1 MEIMA
6 RLGYGA
12 RGIVY
17 CLVGGLALLAA
28 FGSGGQTG
36 GSKSALQTLLS
47 QPFGKAWLAA
57 IALGLCGFAAWRIIE
72 ALTDADHR
80 GTEWKA
86 LGVRAAHLISGGIY
100 GSLALFA
107 VNLALGS
114 GGGGGDEQAAQ
125 GWTAWLLSQPF
136 GQWLVGLIGIG
147 VVGAGAG
154 FAWKGWKG
162 DVMARL
168 AIPSGTERWVQP
180 LGRLGYAARG
190 VVFIIVG
197 TFLVLAALHSN
208 SSEVRGLGGALQS
221 VQAQPF
227 GWILL
232 AIVAAGLFAFG
243 VFGLVQ
249 ARYRYLDTPDL
260 QDAKNAVADGMEAL
274 KPGG

>member
-36 GSKSALQTLLS
+36 GSRSALQSLLS
-47 QPFGKAWLAA
+47 QPFGKAWLVL
-57 IALGLCGFAAWRIIE
+57 IASGLFGFAAWRIVE

-80 GTEWKA
+80 GREWKA
-86 LGVRAAHLISGGIY
+86 LGIRAAHLVSGGIY
-100 GSLALFA
+100 AGLAVFA
-107 VNLALGS
+107 LNLAFGRGA
-114 GGGGGDEQAAQ
+114 GGGEDQAAQ
-125 GWTAWLLSQPF
+125 SWTAWLMAQPF
-136 GQWLVGLIGIG
+136 GQWLVGLVG
-147 VVGAGAG
+147 VGVAAAGLG
-154 FAWKGWKG
+154 FIWKGWRG
-162 DVMARL
+162 DVMMRL
-168 AIPSGTERWVQP
+168 ALPSGADRWVLP

-190 VVFIIVG
+190 VVFVLVG
-197 TFLVLAALHSN
+197 GFLILAALHSN
-208 SSEVRGLGGALQS
+208 SSEVHGLGGALQS
-221 VQAQPF
+221 LQAQPF

-232 AIVAAGLFAFG
+232 GVVAAGLFAFG

-249 ARYRYLDTPDL
+249 ARYRHLDAPDL
-260 QDAKNAVADGMEAL
+260 KQARDAVADGVQAL